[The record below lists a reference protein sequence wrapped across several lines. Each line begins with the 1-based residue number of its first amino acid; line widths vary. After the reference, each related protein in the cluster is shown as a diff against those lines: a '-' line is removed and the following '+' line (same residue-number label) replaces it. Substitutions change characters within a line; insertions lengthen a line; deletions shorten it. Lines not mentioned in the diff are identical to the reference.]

1 MDQTTMIGSV
11 VLVIITLGSFIT
23 VISKFTQPINELK
36 VVIQELRDCI
46 NTLRSDNAIH
56 NKRLERHGDEIDELK
71 GRVSKVETKIE
82 MYHKGE

>member
-56 NKRLERHGDEIDELK
+56 NKRLDRHGNEIDELK
-71 GRVSKVETKIE
+71 GRVSKVETKME